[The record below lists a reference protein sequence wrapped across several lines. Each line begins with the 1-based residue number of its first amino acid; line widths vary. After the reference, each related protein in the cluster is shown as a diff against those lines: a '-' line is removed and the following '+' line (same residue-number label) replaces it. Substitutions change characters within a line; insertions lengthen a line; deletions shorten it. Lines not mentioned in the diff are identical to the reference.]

1 MINDWP
7 ARSNVIINQFIT
19 FSKMNLKNS
28 PPFILDI
35 LPDTMLH
42 IKLIQSVH
50 DELYLSNNEYF
61 VIFIDNL
68 NKKLKSCI
76 ELFKTNKVCFQSLPP
91 RCRSISELLFNAFIF
106 CRNECLK
113 RARLV
118 GEASLNCL

>member
-1 MINDWP
+1 
-7 ARSNVIINQFIT
+7 
-19 FSKMNLKNS
+19 MNLKNS

-50 DELYLSNNEYF
+50 DEQFLSNNEYF

-76 ELFKTNKVCFQSLPP
+76 ELFKTNKVC
-91 RCRSISELLFNAFIF
+91 ELLTQI
-106 CRNECLK
+106 
-113 RARLV
+113 V
-118 GEASLNCL
+118 EASVIVKPLFFAGKNVRRGISW